1 MGCAQ
6 WVFEPNSLE
15 TSLIIVPLSENS
27 LVKIIALI
35 SLNIPLNRNCLG
47 NFFSGVFYGG
57 LTDFFYVIHH
67 C

>member
-15 TSLIIVPLSENS
+15 TSFIIVPLSENS

-35 SLNIPLNRNCLG
+35 SLNIPLKGNCLD
-47 NFFSGVFYGG
+47 
-57 LTDFFYVIHH
+57 DFFRAGFMAF
-67 C
+67 